1 MSAEKELLDRITQVM
16 LRTFDLLKIVAF
28 ARLAVYLSSGSSIP
42 LKPLFSSHLLKG
54 SIGALDTAIASQPA
68 TPAAAAAA
76 AAARLSI
83 E

>member
-16 LRTFDLLKIVAF
+16 IRTFDLLKFIDV
-28 ARLAVYLSSGSSIP
+28 ARLAVSLLCGPSIL
-42 LKPLFSSHLLKG
+42 LKPLLSSHLLKG

-68 TPAAAAAA
+68 TPAAAAVAT
-76 AAARLSI
+76 AARI

>member
-16 LRTFDLLKIVAF
+16 LRTFDLLKFIAF
-28 ARLAVYLSSGSSIP
+28 ARLAVSLLCGSSIL
-42 LKPLFSSHLLKG
+42 LKLLLSSHLLKG

-76 AAARLSI
+76 TAARI